1 MNRVSGIIKE
11 VKKSGEIERLIIE
24 AQNELFSVLILS
36 SSESYEVSQRVDL
49 LFKENEVMVA
59 TVESK
64 VSARNSFVSK
74 IIEIEE
80 GEILANVTFDFYGL
94 RISSIITKEALK
106 DLACCVGDESRWF
119 VKSNEISILKVN

>member
-24 AQNELFSVLILS
+24 AKNELFSVLILS

-80 GEILANVTFDFYGL
+80 GEILANVTFDFHGL